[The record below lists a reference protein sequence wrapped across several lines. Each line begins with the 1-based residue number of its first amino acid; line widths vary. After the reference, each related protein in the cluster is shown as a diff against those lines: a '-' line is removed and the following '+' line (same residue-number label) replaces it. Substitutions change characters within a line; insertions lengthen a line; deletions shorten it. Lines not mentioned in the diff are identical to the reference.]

1 MPAEQAS
8 KVLTQK
14 DPMVGLPPNN
24 FEEPNA
30 SRRMWIVVPL
40 VVWLLVL
47 VLSGCAARFTVSQAA
62 AVMGRTPVDTK
73 HGEFWWACRFRVI
86 WTSEKE
92 PDWAVDLLL
101 AHAAV
106 QPVLKDYASKIS
118 TWRFHRRAAR
128 DGAGHLFSFLFYT
141 DPDTAAEIIH
151 RIEESSIVRD
161 ASTAGI
167 VERII
172 VDDPTNPSKPGIED
186 TSDRH
191 WSPALQR
198 IWPVYIMGVSSLWL
212 GLINEAMVDIPGT
225 SDEIHGLLDRYRQA
239 DVRINSIW
247 YKEGQHALLHHLN
260 AIFGYKPMLMRKE
273 MSF

>member
-118 TWRFHRRAAR
+118 TWRSHRRAAR
-128 DGAGHLFSFLFYT
+128 DGAGHQFSFLFYT
-141 DPDTAAEIIH
+141 DPGTAAEIIH

-172 VDDPTNPSKPGIED
+172 VDDPANPSKPGVED

-198 IWPVYIMGVSSLWL
+198 NWPVYIMGVSSLWL

-225 SDEIHGLLDRYRQA
+225 GDEIHGLLDRYRQA
-239 DVRINSIW
+239 DARINSIW
-247 YKEGQHALLHHLN
+247 YQEAQHALLHHLN

>member
-14 DPMVGLPPNN
+14 DPMTGFPVNS
-24 FEEPNA
+24 FDEPNA
-30 SRRMWIVVPL
+30 FRQMRIMGL
-40 VVWLLVL
+40 LCVWLLGL
-47 VLSGCAARFTVSQAA
+47 ALSGCAARFAAPGTATVI
-62 AVMGRTPVDTK
+62 GRAPLDAK
-73 HGEFWWACRFRVI
+73 QGEFWWACRFRVI

-106 QPVLKDYASKIS
+106 QPVLKEYASNIS
-118 TWRFHRRAAR
+118 YWRFHRRAAR
-128 DGAGHLFSFLFYT
+128 DGAGHQFSFLFYT
-141 DPDTAAEIIH
+141 DPVTAAEIIH

-161 ASTAGI
+161 ALTVGI
-167 VERII
+167 VERIV
-172 VDDPTNPSKPGIED
+172 VDDPANPSKPGVED

-191 WSPALQR
+191 WSPTLQR

-225 SDEIHGLLDRYRQA
+225 GDEIHGLLDRYRQA
-239 DVRINSIW
+239 DIRINLIW
-247 YKEGQHALLHHLN
+247 SKEGQHALLHHLN
-260 AIFGYKPMLMRKE
+260 AIFGYKPMLIRKE